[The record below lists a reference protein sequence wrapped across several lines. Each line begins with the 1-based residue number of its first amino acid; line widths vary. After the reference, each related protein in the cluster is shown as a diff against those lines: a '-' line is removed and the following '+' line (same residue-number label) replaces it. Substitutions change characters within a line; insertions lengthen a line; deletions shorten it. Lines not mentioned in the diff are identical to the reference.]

1 MVLITGMRLPN
12 KTVVPAPIRLMAAF
26 QHKKEITDVPAPKY
40 KSDNTSELFQTMGAA
55 FICSIKNPG
64 KINRVP
70 SPNMVSKKVVLEMV
84 AGFFLTSTL
93 YTANAMA
100 PASAHMSPTE
110 KVKDKRVGKLP
121 LEISNNTPN
130 KHTNIPV
137 SLNALIRSPIKIIA
151 NVVAK
156 IGEDVVLISAIFMAV
171 V

>member
-12 KTVVPAPIRLMAAF
+12 KTVVPAPIFLIAAF

-40 KSDNTSELFQTMGAA
+40 KSDNKSELFQTMGAA
-55 FICSIKNPG
+55 LICSIKNAG
-64 KINRVP
+64 KIIREP
-70 SPNMVSKKVVLEMV
+70 SPKMASKKVVPEMV

-110 KVKDKRVGKLP
+110 KVNDKRVCKLP
-121 LEISNNTPN
+121 LEISNNTPD
-130 KHTNIPV
+130 KQTNMPV
-137 SLNALIRSPIKIIA
+137 SLNALIRSPIKMMA
-151 NVVAK
+151 NTVAK